1 MVPSLKLIILILLG
15 SPALLAGQFVDG
27 IASLGLLYYLLLL
40 FYVLIDFFMVPGRSK
55 VGINR
60 VVPSRFSQG
69 KEEQVELH
77 ISNNSRRTVELW
89 LVDGVPDDF
98 VYDNKPIKVKLLRG
112 EDAVVRYNVC
122 PVKRGHYR
130 YSTLYMRV
138 LPALGILA
146 RQYEIYL
153 ESDVVVYPNLTKFD
167 HFNYLLRHGYTN
179 DPGLTSMRKYGQGTD
194 FESLRYYVPG
204 DSTNKVDWK
213 ATARRQQMIV
223 RNFEPERQ
231 QNVLVAI
238 DAGRSSVSEF
248 DGQSRLDYFIEAAIM
263 LAGVTLSRGDWFSL
277 LVFSDKIDRYLPPV
291 RKLSNLNLV
300 VDQLYDMKPKMVES
314 DYNSACQY
322 LALKS
327 RKRSLVCLM
336 TDIID
341 SSANADIIGYMARF
355 RRRHLPLAITMVDTD
370 VDAVSSEPLFDSEN
384 LYQKAVAIDIMNQ
397 RSEALLSMSRSGVSV
412 LDVEPKQLTPQ
423 LLKKYLEIKQK
434 SLL

>member
-1 MVPSLKLIILILLG
+1 M
-15 SPALLAGQFVDG
+15 LAGQFIDG
-27 IASLGLLYYLLLL
+27 IAILGLLYYLLLL
-40 FYVLIDFFMVPGRSK
+40 CYVLVDFFMVPGRSK
-55 VGINR
+55 VGVKR
-60 VVPSRFSQG
+60 VVPDRLAQG
-69 KEEQVELH
+69 KEDQVELH
-77 ISNNSRRTVELW
+77 LSNKSRRAVELW
-89 LVDGVPDDF
+89 LVDGVPNDF
-98 VYDNKPIKVKLLRG
+98 VYDAGPIKVRLRRG
-112 EDAVVRYNVC
+112 EDAIIRYNIC
-122 PVKRGHYR
+122 PSKRGHYK
-130 YSTLYMRV
+130 YSSLYMRV
-138 LPALGILA
+138 LPALGLLA
-146 RQYEIYL
+146 RQYEIVL
-153 ESDVVVYPNLTKFD
+153 ESDAVVYPNLAKYD

-204 DSTNKVDWK
+204 DSTNKIDWK

-248 DGQSRLDYFIEAAIM
+248 DGLSRLDYFVEAAIM

-277 LVFSDKIDRYLPPV
+277 LVFGDKVDRYLPPV
-291 RKLSNLNLV
+291 RKISNLNQV
-300 VDQLYDMKPKMVES
+300 INQLYDVRPKLVES
-314 DYNSACQY
+314 DYNAACHY

-355 RRRHLPLAITMVDTD
+355 RRRHLPMAITVIDTD
-370 VDAVSSEPLFDSEN
+370 VNAVASESVFRSEN

-397 RSEALLSMSRSGVSV
+397 RNEALLSMSRSGVSV
-412 LDVEPKQLTPQ
+412 LDVEPRQLTPQ

-434 SLL
+434 SQL